1 MDSEHHVLRRYRY
14 IELNPVRARIID
26 DPVVYR
32 WSSCAANTG
41 QRPGSGLIPH
51 AAWRA
56 LGHTDAERAAAYRTL
71 LDEALDEG
79 TLAEIRAYLQ
89 QQRALGRDRLS
100 RRGRGQNP
108 ALCRNPPRPPA
119 ATHAFTTEVNLSP
132 FSLFLSWR
140 PGMAIRQ
147 PFLRWLA
154 VHRRS
159 SVRAPDLQVLS
170 SESKLRARKL
180 TSCPRRKP

>member
-56 LGHTDAERAAAYRTL
+56 LGHTDTERAAAYRTL

-89 QQRALGRDRLS
+89 QQRALGRDAFRVVVEART
-100 RRGRGQNP
+100 RRFAGIRP
-108 ALCRNPPRPPA
+108 AHRPPRTP
-119 ATHAFTTEVNLSP
+119 SP
-132 FSLFLSWR
+132 
-140 PGMAIRQ
+140 Q
-147 PFLRWLA
+147 
-154 VHRRS
+154 
-159 SVRAPDLQVLS
+159 
-170 SESKLRARKL
+170 K
-180 TSCPRRKP
+180 